1 MDPLLTDGK
10 KKKTKKKWFF
20 STLAKV
26 PSGSL
31 KNLGDKALNGR
42 GPGTN
47 SSQSKN
53 VGKIQLSMQLSHL
66 SIILVILINSNFWH
80 GSS

>member
-10 KKKTKKKWFF
+10 KKKTKKNWFF

-31 KNLGDKALNGR
+31 TNLGDKALKVQGR
-42 GPGTN
+42 G
-47 SSQSKN
+47 S
-53 VGKIQLSMQLSHL
+53 
-66 SIILVILINSNFWH
+66 
-80 GSS
+80 